1 MNKKELHTLAE
12 SMARAELEVMKAK
25 NADYTAGSDD
35 PFANFRLAEIFG
47 VPAEIGLLIRMLDKI
62 QRIRA
67 FLADGKLAVASE
79 PVDDAIADC
88 RNYLVL
94 LQGLIEERK
103 ILSAGG
109 IGPQP

>member
-1 MNKKELHTLAE
+1 MNKPELHALAE
-12 SMARAELEVMKAK
+12 AMAAAELATMKAK

-35 PFANFRLAEIFG
+35 PFANFRLAEIFD
-47 VPAEIGLLIRMLDKI
+47 VPAEIGLLIRLMDKV

-67 FLADGKLAVASE
+67 FLNDGKLAVSSE

-94 LQGLIEERK
+94 LQGLINERK
-103 ILSAGG
+103 KK
-109 IGPQP
+109 